1 MKWINRNFA
10 NLWTSYA
17 TYYFGKVNL
26 SLIIPLLIVS
36 YGLSKHQLGAVA
48 SAFLFAY
55 AVGQFLH
62 GFFSERFN
70 PFTYMSLGLM
80 LSAMMNTI
88 LGFSG
93 GLFFILFFGEMMDG
107 FFQSMGWSSC
117 VRATSTIHIKEKEK
131 ATTILGTSY
140 QVGNSV
146 AWLITGFVIHYLG
159 WQWGFWFAAI
169 IMFLRGITL
178 QINKP
183 DIPRTKRT
191 TSQQIKKTLILP
203 VILAGTALAI
213 LNFVRY
219 GVIVWVP
226 LYLFEVHNLSIAKV
240 GLKIFLI
247 PVAGCIGTLLY
258 NKFGKSKEVLTIL
271 YMIGLMIV
279 IGLYPFTVGFLS
291 SVLIVASG
299 FFLYGP
305 HVFFVTTVPGRYID
319 RKITASSTGTIDG
332 MGYIG
337 AMLTGVIVP
346 FILKVG
352 WNEVFYTWS
361 ICCIVIILLS
371 RYIMRG
377 TK

>member
-1 MKWINRNFA
+1 MKWTNKNFV

-55 AVGQFLH
+55 AIGQFVH
-62 GFFSERFN
+62 GFISEKFN
-70 PFTYMSLGLM
+70 PFTYMGLGLI
-80 LSAMMNTI
+80 LSAVMNTL

-117 VRATSTIHIKEKEK
+117 VRATSALHIKEKEK

-140 QVGNSV
+140 QIGNSV
-146 AWLITGFVIHYLG
+146 AWLVTGFIIHYFG

-169 IMFLRGITL
+169 IMFLRGLTL
-178 QINKP
+178 QISKP
-183 DIPRTKRT
+183 DIPKTERNTF
-191 TSQQIKKTLILP
+191 QQVKSTLTMP
-203 VILAGTALAI
+203 VIVAGTALAL

-219 GVIVWVP
+219 GIIVWVP
-226 LYLFEVHNLSIAKV
+226 LYLFEVHGLGIAKV

-247 PVAGCIGTLLY
+247 PIAGCLGTLVY
-258 NKFGKSKEVLTIL
+258 NKFDKDRERLTIA
-271 YMIGLMIV
+271 YMVGLTIV
-279 IGLYPFTVGFLS
+279 IGLFPFTVGLLS
-291 SVLIVASG
+291 SILIVASG

-305 HVFFVTTVPGRYID
+305 HVFFVTTVPGRYIEQ
-319 RKITASSTGTIDG
+319 RITASSTGTIDG

-337 AMLTGVIVP
+337 AMLTGIIVP
-346 FILKVG
+346 FILKTG
-352 WNEVFYTWS
+352 WNEVFYVWAF
-361 ICCIVIILLS
+361 CCIIIAFLS
-371 RYIMRG
+371 RYVMER